1 MAGRIL
7 TYSEKRYLD
16 PSAFRRFEN
25 DLFPALVADRY
36 ADL

>member
-7 TYSEKRYLD
+7 TYSEKDTWIHRL
-16 PSAFRRFEN
+16 FEN